1 LNVAAVPGVQGKRW
15 KMNTLTRQAI
25 QIDVDGGDMR
35 IDLLHR
41 VGPRAA
47 IVFLHGFGSTKEDYA
62 DIMFWPAFDG
72 HAVLAWD
79 APGFGLSKTSDP
91 DRLNIPFLVS
101 VAKQMLAHF
110 DIERFHLVGHSMGGL
125 TALLLAHELGDR
137 VLSFTNIEGNVAPED
152 CFLSRQIITHFDEN
166 PEGFMQDFQERNRVS
181 PFFSHHL
188 YAVALPLK
196 VQSTS
201 PRPIFESMVQLSD
214 NAPLMDWFIG
224 LPGAK
229 AFVHGDQNAGLS
241 YLPRL
246 RESGVEVVSIP
257 HSGHFP
263 MYANPP
269 AMWAAIA
276 ANVTKGEDLATEHLF
291 VYGTLRP
298 NDVNAYVLEP
308 IGGEWREAT
317 IRGRWLEEGW
327 GYVKHGLR
335 AMVVDAQGQEIPGQ
349 ILSSSNLKNHWAALD
364 DFEGSD
370 YERVQTRAV
379 CANGD
384 IVDVYVYAL
393 KKQ

>member
-1 LNVAAVPGVQGKRW
+1 
-15 KMNTLTRQAI
+15 MNTLTKQAI
-25 QIDVDGGDMR
+25 QIVVDTVNVD
-35 IDLLHR
+35 IDLIHR
-41 VGPRAA
+41 AGPKTA

-91 DRLNIPFLVS
+91 SRLNIPFLVS
-101 VAKQMLAHF
+101 VAKKMLARF
-110 DIERFHLVGHSMGGL
+110 DIDRFHLIGHSMGGL

-166 PEGFMQDFQERNRVS
+166 PDGFMQDFQDRNRAS

-188 YAVALPLK
+188 YAAALPFK
-196 VQSTS
+196 VQNTS
-201 PRPIFESMVQLSD
+201 PKPIFESMVQLSD
-214 NAPLMDWFIG
+214 KEPLMAWITN
-224 LPGAK
+224 LPGVTT
-229 AFVHGDQNAGLS
+229 FMHGDQNAGLS
-241 YLPRL
+241 YLPKL
-246 RESGVEVVSIP
+246 RTNGVEVVSIP

-263 MYANPP
+263 MYANAP
-269 AMWAAIA
+269 AMWTAIA
-276 ANVTKGEDLATEHLF
+276 ANVAKGEGFAIEHLF

-298 NDVNAYVLEP
+298 GDANAHVMEP

-317 IRGRWLEEGW
+317 IRGRWLKEGW
-327 GYVKHGLR
+327 GYVNHGLR
-335 AMVVDAQGQEIPGQ
+335 GMVVDAQGQEIPGQ
-349 ILSSSNLKNHWAALD
+349 ILTSSNLKNHWATLD

>member
-1 LNVAAVPGVQGKRW
+1 
-15 KMNTLTRQAI
+15 MNTLTKQAI
-25 QIDVDGGDMR
+25 QIDVDTVNVD

-41 VGPRAA
+41 AGPKTA

-91 DRLNIPFLVS
+91 NRLNIPFLVS
-101 VAKQMLAHF
+101 VAKQMLACF
-110 DIERFHLVGHSMGGL
+110 DIDRFHLIGHSMGGL

-166 PEGFMQDFQERNRVS
+166 PDGFMQDFQDRNRVS

-214 NAPLMDWFIG
+214 NAPLMAWFTN
-224 LPGAK
+224 LPGAT
-229 AFVHGDQNAGLS
+229 AFLHGDQNAGLT
-241 YLPRL
+241 YLPKL

-263 MYANPP
+263 MYANAP

-276 ANVTKGEDLATEHLF
+276 ANVTKGDGEENVDGDDIRRCVCCRWH
-291 VYGTLRP
+291 
-298 NDVNAYVLEP
+298 NAPVHS
-308 IGGEWREAT
+308 R
-317 IRGRWLEEGW
+317 
-327 GYVKHGLR
+327 
-335 AMVVDAQGQEIPGQ
+335 
-349 ILSSSNLKNHWAALD
+349 
-364 DFEGSD
+364 
-370 YERVQTRAV
+370 
-379 CANGD
+379 
-384 IVDVYVYAL
+384 
-393 KKQ
+393 